1 MAGAPPTVGG
11 SRERLVRWKHIV
23 TAHMMVPAARPGAPR
38 AALPAPAVQRI
49 RAVSRKSVF
58 SAWVFR
64 RGGGAAAGFG
74 ALRRPHPHPGWQSV
88 VAAPLSG
95 PLPRIP
101 GPLNKSCENNLPV
114 KISLPLHTRGLYSYD
129 LFTPWK
135 VVRLH
140 LGISFRLSSV
150 SFPKFT
156 TQ

>member
-74 ALRRPHPHPGWQSV
+74 APTAPPPWLAIRRRR
-88 VAAPLSG
+88 AAERAPSAD
-95 PLPRIP
+95 P
-101 GPLNKSCENNLPV
+101 GPLEQKL
-114 KISLPLHTRGLYSYD
+114 
-129 LFTPWK
+129 
-135 VVRLH
+135 
-140 LGISFRLSSV
+140 
-150 SFPKFT
+150 
-156 TQ
+156 